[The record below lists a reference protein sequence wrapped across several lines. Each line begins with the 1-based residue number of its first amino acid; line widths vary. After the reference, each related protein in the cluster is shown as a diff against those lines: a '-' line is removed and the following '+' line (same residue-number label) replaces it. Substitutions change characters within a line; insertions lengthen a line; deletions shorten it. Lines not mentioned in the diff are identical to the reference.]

1 MFALLK
7 ELTAEYPDARIM
19 GHSELPHVAKSCPCF
34 SASTY
39 YASLQP
45 ESCKL

>member
-19 GHSELPHVAKSCPCF
+19 GHCELPHVAKDCPCF
-34 SASTY
+34 IPSTY
-39 YASLQP
+39 YSTLQP
-45 ESCKL
+45 SNRK